1 MICQSGVDDSG
12 AGGLGLYSSSV
23 LPKQIIP
30 LSSQGRAKPSTT
42 TGDTIAY
49 VPILRNIP
57 VIVPSNVTLTMLWV
71 E

>member
-1 MICQSGVDDSG
+1 M
-12 AGGLGLYSSSV
+12 GLYSSSV